1 MTEAVIMFR
10 KFSMNDEG
18 KAKAQLI
25 HELEEMRRRMR
36 ELEASRDE
44 QKEVEKAVRA
54 IANGISTATGEAF
67 FRSVV
72 KHLAKTLNVDYAIV
86 GELSKGAPDVIKTL
100 AVYDHGKIADNF
112 EYSLANS
119 PCENVV
125 GQILR
130 SYPRDVRQQFPHDE
144 LLSKM
149 HIESYIGT
157 PLFDSAKKAIGIMN
171 ILGTKPLENPKT
183 AQSMLRIFAVRASA
197 ELERKQ
203 AEEALHEN
211 EEKFRRII
219 DTAQE
224 GVWMLDGEGKTS
236 YVNERMA
243 EMLGYGVKELVG
255 RSPFDF
261 LAEEDRLKAMQS
273 FERRKQ
279 KFKDVFDLRF
289 LKKDGSFLWGI
300 LSASPALDA
309 KGRFAG
315 SFGMITDITKRKIAE
330 EVLRESE
337 EKYRDL
343 FENAI
348 DPIFITDADFNYIDV
363 NKKATELFGYS
374 RKEFLKMKILDVI
387 PPEQIPRT
395 ESELKKLRE
404 RGTYENFIGKIRSKD
419 GRWFDV
425 EVSSSAIVRDGKVVG
440 SQDIVRDITERRRVE
455 EELLRSKT
463 RYYNIFNTAAV
474 SLWEEDISELK
485 KALDNLKARGVADL
499 RAYIDE
505 HPEFLKK
512 AARMIKILD
521 VNDVTLKLYGAKSKG
536 EMLESLDKIFTP
548 ESYNVFKDELIA
560 ISEGKAYFEAETV
573 NKTFQGKNVHIWI
586 SMSIPSTKLEI
597 NKMLVSIID
606 ITDRMKMEEE
616 LIKAQKLESVGL
628 LAGGIAHDFNNLLM
642 AIAGNIELAKMYA
655 RPGDRVYEKLTEAER
670 ASFRAKDLTQQ
681 LLTFSRGGQPVKKS
695 ASIAE
700 LIQESTRFSLRGS
713 GTRCELSLPDDL
725 LPVEVDEGQ
734 MSQVINNLI
743 INADQAMPDGGVIT
757 IQCRDVVIGPRDAL
771 PLKAGKYVHLSIKDQ
786 GIGIPREHFSKI
798 FDPYFTTKQKGSG
811 LGLATTYSIIK
822 QHDGYITLESEL
834 GAGTVF
840 HLYIPA
846 SKGKSRAA
854 EAKND
859 NPVTGKGKILVMDDD
874 EAVRDVAGAMLGK
887 LGYETAP
894 AGDGAEAIELYERAR
909 KSGEPFDVV
918 IMDLTIPG
926 GMGGREA
933 IKKLL
938 EIAPDA
944 RAIVSS
950 GYSNDPIMAEYAKY
964 GFSGVVGKPYKLMEL
979 SETVS
984 RVVKLRSKS

>member
-1 MTEAVIMFR
+1 MHDGEKTKAELISEIEELR
-10 KFSMNDEG
+10 K
-18 KAKAQLI
+18 
-25 HELEEMRRRMR
+25 RTR
-36 ELEASRDE
+36 EIEASHGE

-54 IANGISTATGEAF
+54 IANGISTATGTAF

-86 GELSKGAPDVIKTL
+86 GELSKDAPDVIKTL
-100 AVYDHGKIADNF
+100 AVCDHGKIVDNF

-125 GQILR
+125 GQTLR
-130 SYPRDVRQQFPHDE
+130 CYPRDVRQQFPHDD
-144 LLSKM
+144 LLTK
-149 HIESYIGT
+149 IGVESYIGT
-157 PLFDSAKKAIGIMN
+157 PLFDSAKRAIGIMN
-171 ILGTKPLENPKT
+171 ILDTKPLENPKI

-243 EMLGYGVKELVG
+243 EMLGYSAKDLAG

-273 FERRKQ
+273 FERREQ
-279 KFKDVFDLRF
+279 KVKDVLDMRF
-289 LKKDGSFLWGI
+289 LKKDGSSLWGI
-300 LSASPALDA
+300 LSASPVLDA
-309 KGRFAG
+309 KGRFVG
-315 SFGMITDITKRKIAE
+315 SFGMITDITKRKVAE

-337 EKYRDL
+337 EKYRVL

-348 DPIFITDADFNYIDV
+348 DPIFITDADFKYVDV

-404 RGTYENFIGKIRSKD
+404 RGTYEKFIGKIRAKD
-419 GRWFDV
+419 GRWLDV
-425 EVSSSAIVRDGKVVG
+425 EVSSSAIVREGKVVG

-485 KALDNLKARGVADL
+485 SALDNLKARGVADL
-499 RAYIDE
+499 RTYIDE

-521 VNDVTLKLYGAKSKG
+521 VNDVTLKLYGAKSKE
-536 EMLESLDKIFTP
+536 EMLDSLDQIFTP
-548 ESYNVFKDELIA
+548 DSYNVFKDELIA
-560 ISEGKAYFEAETV
+560 IAEGKTYFEAETV
-573 NKTFQGKNVHIWI
+573 NKTFQGKNVHVWI
-586 SMSIPSTKLEI
+586 SMSIPSTELEI

-670 ASFRAKDLTQQ
+670 ASHRAKDLTLQ

-695 ASIAE
+695 ASIVE

-757 IQCRDVVIGPRDAL
+757 IQCRNVVIGPRDAL

-786 GIGIPREHFSKI
+786 GIGIPREHYSKI

-840 HLYIPA
+840 HLYVPA
-846 SKGKSRAA
+846 SKGKGRAA
-854 EAKND
+854 EVKGD
-859 NPVTGKGKILVMDDD
+859 GPVTGKGKILVMDDD

-887 LGYETAP
+887 LGYETTP

-909 KSGEPFDVV
+909 KSGEPFDAV

-944 RAIVSS
+944 KAIVSS
-950 GYSNDPIMAEYAKY
+950 GYSNDPIMAEYTKY
-964 GFSGVVGKPYKLMEL
+964 GFSGVVGKPYK
-979 SETVS
+979 
-984 RVVKLRSKS
+984 